1 MRIATWNVNSLK
13 VRQPHVA
20 RWWQA
25 WQPDV
30 LALQETKLDNSNFAQ
45 LDLGFA
51 AYRAHH
57 GQKTYNGVAL
67 LSTHALTDV
76 QTGFGGVD
84 PFGQS
89 RIVSAMVQGVRVV
102 SAYCVNGE
110 GLTSE
115 KFALKRAFYAELT
128 AYVAKLLA
136 AGVPLV
142 LTGDF
147 NIAADARD
155 VDDPAL
161 RAKDVLFTPEERG
174 WLQALLALG
183 LDDAFRLVSDAG
195 QVFSWWD
202 YRAGAVARNR
212 GMRIDYVMVSK
223 DLAPRVQA
231 VHHDKAERLLEQP
244 SDHCPVV
251 LDLED

>member
-30 LALQETKLDNSNFAQ
+30 LALQETKLDNASFAQ

-57 GQKTYNGVAL
+57 GQKAYNGVAL
-67 LSTHALTDV
+67 LSPHELTDV
-76 QTGFGGVD
+76 QTGFGGID

-89 RIVSAMVQGVRVV
+89 RIVSAVVQGVRVV

-110 GLTSE
+110 SLTSE
-115 KFALKRAFYAELT
+115 KFGLKRAFYAELT

-136 AGVPLV
+136 TGVPLV

-147 NIAADARD
+147 NIATDERD
-155 VDDPAL
+155 VDDPGL
-161 RAKDVLFTPEERG
+161 RAKDVLFTPDERG
-174 WLQALLALG
+174 WLQGLLALG
-183 LDDAFRLVSDAG
+183 LHDAFRLVSEEG

-212 GMRIDYVMVSK
+212 GMRIDYVFVSK
-223 DLAPRVQA
+223 GLAPRVQA

-251 LDLED
+251 LDLRD